1 MRRAAI
7 VLTCLGKGSAI
18 AALALLVGCAHQP
31 EPQAPV
37 VLSEPLQITCPEP
50 APRTP
55 PAYLDERLYLEAP
68 EILARG
74 DGDYGIARTELEK
87 LIDAYRAAAA
97 RIEQWRAWASP
108 KEAQ

>member
-18 AALALLVGCAHQP
+18 AALALLAGCAHQL

-50 APRTP
+50 VSRMP
-55 PAYLDERLYLEAP
+55 PAYLVERLHLEAP
-68 EILARG
+68 EIVARG
-74 DGDYGIARTELEK
+74 AGDYGITRAGLEK
-87 LIDAYRAAAA
+87 LIDGHRAAAA
-97 RIEQWRAWASP
+97 RIEQWRAWATP
-108 KEAQ
+108 ETKP